1 MSNFN
6 LPHVYNLNTSAVNGG
21 SFKISAKEIGNI
33 ETAPPANF
41 GGPGNIWSPEELF
54 VGTVADCFMMTFRA
68 ISSMSK
74 LDWISLDCTVDGIL
88 DKVDGVIQF
97 TEITINATL
106 KANKGINE
114 ERAIR
119 IMEKSEKNCLVSNS
133 IKTKVH
139 LNATVEVV

>member
-6 LPHVYNLNTSAVNGG
+6 FPVTYNIKSTAVKGG
-21 SFKISAKEIGNI
+21 AYKLSSEKLQDI

-54 VGTVADCFMMTFRA
+54 VGVIADCFMMTFRA
-68 ISSMSK
+68 ISEMSK
-74 LDWISLDCTVDGIL
+74 LDWISLDCSANGVLERI
-88 DKVDGVIQF
+88 DGVIQF
-97 TEITINATL
+97 TEVIIYATL
-106 KANKGINE
+106 KIEEGGNK

-119 IMEKSEKNCLVSNS
+119 IMEKAEKNCLVTNS

-139 LNATVEVV
+139 LDAKVMIN

>member
-6 LPHVYNLNTSAVNGG
+6 LPFTYNIKSSAVKG
-21 SFKISAKEIGNI
+21 SVYKISAENVHAI

-54 VGTVADCFMMTFRA
+54 VGVIADCFMMTFRA
-68 ISSMSK
+68 ISEMSK
-74 LDWISLDCTVDGIL
+74 LDWIFLDCTAEGVL

-97 TEITINATL
+97 TEVIINATL
-106 KANKGINE
+106 KIEEEINSD
-114 ERAIR
+114 RAIR
-119 IMEKSEKNCLVSNS
+119 LMEKAEKNCLVSNS

-139 LNATVEVV
+139 LNTKVIIN